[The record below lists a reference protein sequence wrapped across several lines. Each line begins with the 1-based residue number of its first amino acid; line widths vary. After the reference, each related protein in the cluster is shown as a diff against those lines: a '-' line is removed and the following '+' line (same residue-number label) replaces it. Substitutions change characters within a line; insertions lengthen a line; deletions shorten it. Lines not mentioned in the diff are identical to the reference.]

1 MSRFFNPTVMSTLF
15 AVLASSFIA
24 VSASAQQSREVKAID
39 PPVST
44 PNDGTIEVLEF
55 FSYGCIACANLEPAL
70 DDWAKTLPADV
81 KFRRVPSGFNFMGI
95 DDIAVFH
102 TLEAMGQLDRLNK
115 KIFEAAHNERV
126 MLGHRPTYLKWLE
139 KQGVNAAQYE
149 SIEKSF
155 SVQSKIM
162 RGRGLAS
169 LYKVTS
175 TPTIVVDGRMSAQ
188 QYGEAKFFLTG
199 TIDQLINQARIGK
212 PKSQLP
218 VAAVA
223 GAAAVGAGVAAKAA
237 VAKKAPPKTSPKAAS
252 AKAAPAAPVTASP
265 TPTPAPSK

>member
-1 MSRFFNPTVMSTLF
+1 MSRFFNPTVMSTFF
-15 AVLASSFIA
+15 ALLASSLIA
-24 VSASAQQSREVKAID
+24 VTASAQQSREVTPID
-39 PPVST
+39 PPVLT

-55 FSYGCIACANLEPAL
+55 FAYGCIACANLEPAL

-139 KQGVNAAQYE
+139 KQGVNPAQYE
-149 SIEKSF
+149 TVEKSF

-169 LYKVTS
+169 LYKVIS
-175 TPTIVVDGRMSAQ
+175 TPTIVVNGRFSAKQ
-188 QYGEAKFFLTG
+188 FGESKAFLTG
-199 TIDQLINQARIGK
+199 TIDQLINQARAANA
-212 PKSQLP
+212 KSSAP
-218 VAAVA
+218 AVA
-223 GAAAVGAGVAAKAA
+223 VGAAAVGAAGAIAATKAA
-237 VAKKAPPKTSPKAAS
+237 ATKKTPAKTSSNTPPKSLPV
-252 AKAAPAAPVTASP
+252 PA
-265 TPTPAPSK
+265 PAPSK